1 MKFEYECALSG
12 VTKEGGEFEDSDGL
26 DDLPV
31 GWTRIQ
37 ITRRQYNP
45 KYVAL
50 QNLKRGTLQQMLAQM
65 PVEMRKGQLPYLELQ
80 VEAGFYALEQDT
92 PMYLSDVD
100 DVVYFS
106 DDIEVIDAV
115 NKVREMLGLEVLPS
129 SPEDLD
135 PPNLD
140 DDGDGD
146 DDADDEDDDS

>member
-12 VTKEGGEFEDSDGL
+12 VTKEGGEFEESDGL

-45 KYVAL
+45 KFVAL
-50 QNLKRGTLQQMLAQM
+50 QNLKQGTLQQMLAQM

-92 PMYLSDVD
+92 PMYLPDVD

-115 NKVREMLGLEVLPS
+115 NKVREMLGLEALPS

-140 DDGDGD
+140 DDDDGD
-146 DDADDEDDDS
+146 DDTDDEDDDS